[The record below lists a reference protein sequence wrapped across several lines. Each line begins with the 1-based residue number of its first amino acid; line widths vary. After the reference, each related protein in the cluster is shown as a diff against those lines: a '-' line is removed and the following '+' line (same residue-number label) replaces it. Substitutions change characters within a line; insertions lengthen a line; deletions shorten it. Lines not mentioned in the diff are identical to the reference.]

1 MGTSQYLGMEHTGH
15 REIRRILGKPEGF
28 LPSIMSRN
36 GLANDFQF
44 SHFNL

>member
-1 MGTSQYLGMEHTGH
+1 MEHTGH

-36 GLANDFQF
+36 GLAN
-44 SHFNL
+44 NLEIRHLNL